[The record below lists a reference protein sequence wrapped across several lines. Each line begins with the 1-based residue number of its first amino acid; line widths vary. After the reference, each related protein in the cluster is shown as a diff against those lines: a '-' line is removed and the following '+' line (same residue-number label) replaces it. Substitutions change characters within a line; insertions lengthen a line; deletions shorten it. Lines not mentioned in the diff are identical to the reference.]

1 MKVLLIGGTGTI
13 STAVTRLLVQKGW
26 DIYLLNRGHR
36 NDILPDSIH
45 WLNADVRDENSLR
58 SAIGDTCF
66 DVVCDFIGFVPEHVE
81 QDIRVFNGRCGQ
93 FIYIS
98 SASAYH
104 KPVAHYKITEGT
116 TLSNPF
122 WKYSRDKIA
131 CEQLLR
137 QALEDSGF
145 PVTIVRPS
153 HTYDE
158 RTVPVAVHGN
168 QGPWQVLARILH
180 DQPHHSWRWFFPVD
194 RHTQL

>member
-81 QDIRVFNGRCGQ
+81 QDIRVFNGR
-93 FIYIS
+93 
-98 SASAYH
+98 
-104 KPVAHYKITEGT
+104 
-116 TLSNPF
+116 
-122 WKYSRDKIA
+122 
-131 CEQLLR
+131 
-137 QALEDSGF
+137 
-145 PVTIVRPS
+145 
-153 HTYDE
+153 
-158 RTVPVAVHGN
+158 
-168 QGPWQVLARILH
+168 
-180 DQPHHSWRWFFPVD
+180 
-194 RHTQL
+194 